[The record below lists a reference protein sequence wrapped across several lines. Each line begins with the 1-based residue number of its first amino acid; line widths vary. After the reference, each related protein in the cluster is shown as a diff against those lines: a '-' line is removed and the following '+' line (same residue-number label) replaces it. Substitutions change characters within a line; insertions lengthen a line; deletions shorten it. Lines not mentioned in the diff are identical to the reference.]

1 LPWEA
6 DLAQAVDSVQK
17 FFSSIVGEPR
27 VLTETVACAAHRID
41 GKLPQCVVLPG
52 TAEQVAA
59 VLQAAAAHDLA
70 VIAAG
75 NGTKSGLGNP
85 PRRYDVA
92 LSLKEMT
99 HLGHYEPGD
108 LTVEVQ
114 PGMKLGDFQQHI
126 GRDNLWLP
134 LDPFGGTEAS
144 IGGIVATNGAGP
156 LRLYYGTPRDMV
168 LGLKFATPEGRVIKS
183 GGRVVKNVAGYDL
196 AKLLIGS
203 LGTLGVVVEVSF
215 KLYPKWAERAT
226 FILPAGT
233 LGIARD
239 LRRKIQA
246 SPLQPLRLVLLD
258 TAAATYARTE
268 GGVTSEVKGPE
279 LWIEAG
285 GSRRVIER
293 YARDLE
299 QLGRAVGSQLERRA
313 GTDVDA
319 CWDRISDFPTVLG
332 RAYAALIVLKATL
345 PRAAGEKF
353 LSRAQQEIES
363 EKVRLA
369 SFAQTG
375 IGVIYL
381 CLLEPANGA
390 AVPALIGRLRHAAEG
405 LAGALV
411 VERCPS
417 EVKRAVDVWGAV
429 GDDFDTMRQMKALWD
444 PKGTLAPGRFVGGL

>member
-1 LPWEA
+1 M
-6 DLAQAVDSVQK
+6 AQAEDSVQK
-17 FFSSIVGEPR
+17 LFSSIVGEPR
-27 VLTETVACAAHRID
+27 VLTDMAACSAHGID
-41 GKLPQCVVLPG
+41 GQVPKCVVLPA

-70 VIAAG
+70 VVAVRS
-75 NGTKSGLGNP
+75 GTKLGLGNP

-92 LSLKEMT
+92 LSLEEMT
-99 HLGHYEPGD
+99 HLGHYEPSD

-134 LDPFGGTEAS
+134 LDPFGGAEAS
-144 IGGIVATNGAGP
+144 LGGIVATNGAGP
-156 LRLYYGTPRDMV
+156 LRLFYGTPRDMV
-168 LGLKFATPEGRVIKS
+168 LGLKFATPEGRVIKC

-196 AKLLIGS
+196 GKLLIGS
-203 LGTLGVVVEVSF
+203 LGTLGVIVEVSF

-239 LRRKIQA
+239 LRRKIQG

-258 TAAATYARTE
+258 ATAATYARA
-268 GGVTSEVKGPE
+268 GAGVASEVKGSE

-285 GSRRVIER
+285 GSQRGMER
-293 YARDLE
+293 YVHDLE
-299 QLGRAVGSQLERRA
+299 QLGRAAGSQLDRVA
-313 GTDVDA
+313 GKDVDA
-319 CWDRISDFPTVLG
+319 CWDRISDFPTTLG
-332 RAYAALIVLKATL
+332 RAYPGLIVLKAAL
-345 PRAAGEKF
+345 PRAAGEEF
-353 LSRAQQEIES
+353 LSRAHQEAEN
-363 EKVRLA
+363 EKLRFA
-369 SFAQTG
+369 SFGQTG
-375 IGVIYL
+375 LGVIYL
-381 CLLEPANGA
+381 CLLELVDGA
-390 AVPALIGRLRHAAEG
+390 AIPALIGRLRQAAEG
-405 LAGALV
+405 LGGALV

-417 EVKRAVDVWGAV
+417 ELKPAVDVWGAA